1 MAREEMRA
9 VPRSTVVNTPNEWE
23 LIRRCQAGATAAF
36 EPLVRLHQGPA
47 LGYAAAL
54 LGDEDEAADALQDA
68 FVQAYRALP
77 RLRAGSSFGPWFRTI
92 LRNIC
97 LDRLRSPRL
106 SRRASFNEDDA
117 RQATWVEPEAA
128 RAASDVVLGR
138 RIGEAM
144 QDLPEE
150 QRVVLLMRE
159 VEGLSYG
166 EIAGMLKIPQGTVA
180 SRLNHGRAALKSALV
195 ARGIGLEDL
204 T

>member
-1 MAREEMRA
+1 
-9 VPRSTVVNTPNEWE
+9 VNTPTEWE

-36 EPLVRLHQGPA
+36 EPLVRLHQGPSF
-47 LGYAAAL
+47 GYAAAL

-68 FVQAYRALP
+68 FVQAYSALP

-106 SRRASFNEDDA
+106 SRRVSFNEDDA
-117 RQATWVEPEAA
+117 ARATWVEPDAEH
-128 RAASDVVLGR
+128 AASDTVLGR
-138 RIGEAM
+138 RINEAM
-144 QDLPEE
+144 HEIAEE
-150 QRVVLLMRE
+150 QRVVLLLRE

-166 EIAGMLKIPQGTVA
+166 EIARMLNIPQGTVA

>member
-1 MAREEMRA
+1 M
-9 VPRSTVVNTPNEWE
+9 STQAEWE

-36 EPLVRLHQGPA
+36 EPLVRLHQGPS
-47 LGYAAAL
+47 LGYAAAM

-68 FVQAYRALP
+68 FVQAFRALP
-77 RLRAGSSFGPWFRTI
+77 RLRPGSAFGPWFRTI
-92 LRNIC
+92 LRNTC

-106 SRRASFNEDDA
+106 SRRVALEDRAVDRA
-117 RQATWVEPEAA
+117 AWVEPQAA
-128 RAASDVVLGR
+128 RAAAGAVLGR
-138 RIGEAM
+138 RIAEAL
-144 QDLPEE
+144 QHVPEE

-166 EIAGMLKIPQGTVA
+166 EISRMLGIPAGTVA
-180 SRLNHGRAALKSALV
+180 SRLNHGRAALRSVLE